1 MEARSIWKKLTIDN
15 KRISTSEEIRDLA
28 RKLDKD
34 PWRSL
39 KYLQSQGYIVRILK
53 GVFYVRS
60 PKERE
65 IGGVDP
71 SIYDLVGMAMEVKD
85 VKRWFF
91 GLDSAL
97 KLNNMTHEFFN
108 IEYVITDSFRTTKVI
123 KIIDTN
129 FKFIK
134 RNEKCFKFGI
144 VTSGNYRYSDPEKTV
159 LDMAYERYLESKES
173 SYFTEPIIEYY
184 NIIDI
189 EIIRSYID
197 NYSDNFKRLLEGYI

>member
-1 MEARSIWKKLTIDN
+1 MEARAIWKKLIIDN
-15 KRISTSEEIRDLA
+15 KRISTSEEIRELA

-34 PWRSL
+34 QWRSL
-39 KYLQSQGYIVRILK
+39 KYLQSQGYIIRILR
-53 GVFYVRS
+53 GVFYVLS

-71 SIYDLVGMAMEVKD
+71 SIYDLVGMALDVKD

-91 GLDSAL
+91 GLESAL

-123 KIIDTN
+123 KIMDTN

-134 RNEKCFKFGI
+134 RNEKYFKFGI
-144 VTSGNYRYSDPEKTV
+144 VISGNYRYSDPEKTV
-159 LDMAYERYLESKES
+159 LDMAYERYLESKEP
-173 SYFTEPIIEYY
+173 SYIIEPIEEYH
-184 NIIDI
+184 NMIDI
-189 EIIRSYID
+189 KKIRSYID
-197 NYSDNFKRLLEGYI
+197 NYSHNFKGFVEGSI